1 MTIFT
6 KSIKILKIAKIRLN
20 NARLELVSIQEMRTR
35 KKSEHFLFK
44 VVKLMVCDENLTNLK
59 SYFLY

>member
-1 MTIFT
+1 M
-6 KSIKILKIAKIRLN
+6 N
-20 NARLELVSIQEMRTR
+20 NTRLELVSIQEMWTR

-44 VVKLMVCDENLTNLK
+44 VVKNLMVFDKKLTNLK